1 MGRAASPRLVW
12 SWSWAIVVLY
22 WRVYVMLCAAQC
34 SGMRPRRPGP
44 WRTGRGGTWIQIQS
58 SGITPACDELASR
71 ATPMPRESSSDL
83 AHFLQELLDA
93 RWTTMVEFIDQEKNI
108 ISGFDCCSLF
118 SPVAFL
124 CFTVANDSKYLRE
137 TKSIAWDLF
146 RFQISIFQCILKIKM
161 CWRLMPTL
169 GLKYVLEHALLDRMK
184 ISQG

>member
-1 MGRAASPRLVW
+1 MIAILLIIIVMIWTSRWPSKSGGAIVEGQLLAWIHKDDHAEEVQRWAERLHQNWLW
-12 SWSWAIVVLY
+12 SWSWAVVVLY

-34 SGMRPRRPGP
+34 SGMRPRQPGP

-71 ATPMPRESSSDL
+71 ATPMPRESSSDP

-108 ISGFDCCSLF
+108 VSGFDCCSLF

-124 CFTVANDSKYLRE
+124 CFTVAYDSKY
-137 TKSIAWDLF
+137 
-146 RFQISIFQCILKIKM
+146 
-161 CWRLMPTL
+161 
-169 GLKYVLEHALLDRMK
+169 
-184 ISQG
+184 